1 MRLSC
6 VVLAHE
12 SEVMS
17 VDFSP
22 LSGRLLASGSR
33 DRLVHVFDAR
43 TGYRLRETLDHH
55 SSSITAVR
63 CVWWWRLG
71 CVVRANRGRC
81 HLVMPSCRHTYRDA
95 SVAQVFAGRRQA
107 AELRR

>member
-1 MRLSC
+1 MRLSS

-22 LSGRLLASGSR
+22 LSGRLVASGSR

-43 TGYRLRETLDHH
+43 AKYGLCATLDHH

-63 CVWWWRLG
+63 YVCIVCV
-71 CVVRANRGRC
+71 CVC
-81 HLVMPSCRHTYRDA
+81 
-95 SVAQVFAGRRQA
+95 
-107 AELRR
+107 E